1 MSDATTRP
9 AGTSSPA
16 DLDVLAATELLRAR
30 RLSAAELLDACLAR
44 IEERNGGEP
53 TFDGAPDAVN
63 AFVRLYPDVAAEQ
76 ARAADERLA
85 REGADAPLL
94 CGVPVALKDLYGA
107 TGLPLTASSR
117 VIADHVADADAA
129 TWARLRAQGMVL
141 VGHTHTHEFAA
152 GGTTDQ
158 VGNPWALDRTPGGS
172 SGGSAA
178 ALATGMV
185 PAATGTD
192 TCGSLRIPSAVC
204 GTSSIKPT
212 HGRLPLDG
220 IIPLAPSLDHPGPM
234 ARTVADCAALLQAM
248 AAGGPASSPLMPPP
262 AEMGEL
268 PLTARAGGQPFAGL
282 RIALTDR
289 VDSTFA
295 TVDPDVLDGLE
306 AARRACERLGAEVV
320 ERPAAPD
327 LSGLDL
333 NAIFVAEM
341 ASYHARYAA
350 SIDLYRPAIRVL
362 LELQSEFESAR
373 TYLDAQRRRAEMT
386 AAWEGWFAEHRV
398 DALLEPTVPMPA
410 EQRGAG
416 YGIEHL
422 GGDGD
427 PWIVFTA
434 TWDATGFPVA
444 ALPAGLGART
454 GLPVGVSLVAP
465 RGREAL
471 VAQLG
476 IDLQAGALPPLGL
489 APAS

>member
-1 MSDATTRP
+1 MSDATTP
-9 AGTSSPA
+9 STSTSSPA
-16 DLDVLAATELLRAR
+16 DLDVLQASELLRAR
-30 RLSAAELLDACLAR
+30 ELSAVELLDACLER
-44 IEERNGGEP
+44 IEQRNGGAP

-76 ARAADERLA
+76 AREADERIA

-94 CGVPVALKDLYGA
+94 CGVPIGVKDLYGVA
-107 TGLPLTASSR
+107 GLPLTASSR
-117 VIADHVADADAA
+117 VLDEHVAEADAT

-158 VGNPWALDRTPGGS
+158 VGNPWALDRTAGGS

-178 ALATGMV
+178 ALAAGMV
-185 PAATGTD
+185 PAALGSD

-220 IIPLAPSLDHPGPM
+220 VIPLAPSLDHPGPM
-234 ARTVADCAALLQAM
+234 ARTVADCAAILQAM
-248 AAGGPASSPLMPPP
+248 AQGGAASSPLMPPP

-268 PLTARAGGQPFAGL
+268 PLTPRAGGQPFAGL
-282 RIALTDR
+282 RIAVTDR
-289 VDSTFA
+289 VHSTFVK
-295 TVDPDVLDGLE
+295 VDPDVLDGLE
-306 AARRACERLGAEVV
+306 TARRACERLGAEVV
-320 ERPAAPD
+320 ELPAAPD

-341 ASYHARYAA
+341 ASYHARYAE

-362 LELQSEFESAR
+362 LELQSEFESAGM
-373 TYLDAQRRRAEMT
+373 YLDAQRRRGEMT
-386 AAWEGWFAEHRV
+386 AAWEAWFAEHRI
-398 DALLEPTVPMPA
+398 DAVLEPTVPMPA
-410 EQRGAG
+410 EARGAG
-416 YGIEHL
+416 YGVEHL

-444 ALPAGLGART
+444 ALPAGLGERS
-454 GLPVGVSLVAP
+454 GLPVGVSLVVP

-476 IDLQAGALPPLGL
+476 IDLQASELPTITP
-489 APAS
+489 APIG